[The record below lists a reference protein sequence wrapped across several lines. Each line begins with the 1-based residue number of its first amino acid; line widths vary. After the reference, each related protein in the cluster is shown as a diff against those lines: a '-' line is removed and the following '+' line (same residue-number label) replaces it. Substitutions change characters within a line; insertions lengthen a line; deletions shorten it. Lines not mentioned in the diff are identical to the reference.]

1 MTVWAYLR
9 VSSKQQDE
17 NNQLQGINL
26 KAKQLALEIDRTI
39 VDKVSGITNPK
50 KRKLHI
56 LLKKAKKDDIVIVSE
71 LSRLGRSIY
80 ILFDVIDQLHKK
92 GVKLYAVKEN
102 FSLDNT
108 IQSKVILFAFGL
120 SAEIERNLLVERT
133 REALRYRK
141 AQGIKLG
148 RPVGSKSTVSK
159 LDPYEHKIEYWYKKG
174 VSQTKIC
181 KRVHCSAKTLRNWL
195 KKHELFHED
204 PRVLKRI
211 ETLERKLLTENKNV
225 DPSTEIGDPTNSQNQ
240 DNKKAPD

>member
-92 GVKLYAVKEN
+92 AVKLYAVT
-102 FSLDNT
+102 FLWITLSSLR
-108 IQSKVILFAFGL
+108 SFY
-120 SAEIERNLLVERT
+120 SHLV
-133 REALRYRK
+133 YRPK
-141 AQGIKLG
+141 
-148 RPVGSKSTVSK
+148 
-159 LDPYEHKIEYWYKKG
+159 
-174 VSQTKIC
+174 
-181 KRVHCSAKTLRNWL
+181 
-195 KKHELFHED
+195 
-204 PRVLKRI
+204 
-211 ETLERKLLTENKNV
+211 
-225 DPSTEIGDPTNSQNQ
+225 
-240 DNKKAPD
+240 